1 MKKTQKVFV
10 GFLLAIKIISVII
23 ALAIIILII
32 DFFAGDNTWQTIV
45 TEIHKDCYIECH
57 DNNNQ
62 SIFYYH
68 DGDETEKEYIV
79 EEWAPVLKYATDG
92 KVTVAVCFV
101 SDKAENE
108 EISFLVFNTETEEKN
123 YFVSQEELLD
133 FCKNEKIVLSDWQHA
148 HCEAFGYSHQL
159 KED

>member
-1 MKKTQKVFV
+1 M
-10 GFLLAIKIISVII
+10 GFLFAIKIISVII

-57 DNNNQ
+57 DHNNQ

-108 EISFLVFNTETEEKN
+108 EICMRFLHENKEFSAESFDLPDPIGHVESGMLTLWPHIHDTDGF
-123 YFVSQEELLD
+123 FV
-133 FCKNEKIVLSDWQHA
+133 CKMRRSI
-148 HCEAFGYSHQL
+148 
-159 KED
+159 